1 MTTAQELIKNE
12 ANNII
17 EEFKQLTYGNSEE
30 ILRDYNNDLDN
41 FKNPPEKF
49 AFKRIKSEGHE
60 KLSDMLIEGYNSLK
74 SIIKKQYKK

>member
-49 AFKRIKSEGHE
+49 AFKRIKSEEIGRAHV
-60 KLSDMLIEGYNSLK
+60 
-74 SIIKKQYKK
+74 